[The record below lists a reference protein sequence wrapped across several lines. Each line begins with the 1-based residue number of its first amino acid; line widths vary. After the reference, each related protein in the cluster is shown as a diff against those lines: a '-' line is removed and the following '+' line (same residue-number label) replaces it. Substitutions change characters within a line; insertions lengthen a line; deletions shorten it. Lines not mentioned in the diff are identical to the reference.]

1 MQNVITHSQK
11 KSEKLKAVVSG
22 HQELAAKEKR
32 IAEEQTKNSYL
43 RRELDMMKQERTRET
58 WLLQNNL
65 RNLEEQLK
73 EEKKA
78 HQDRP
83 FSFLEY
89 FPLTSFRGH

>member
-11 KSEKLKAVVSG
+11 KSEKLEAIVSG

-32 IAEEQTKNSYL
+32 ISEEETKNSYL
-43 RRELDMMKQERTRET
+43 WRELDMMKQERTRET
-58 WLLQNNL
+58 WLLKNDL

-78 HQDRP
+78 H
-83 FSFLEY
+83 
-89 FPLTSFRGH
+89 